1 MATIEPSAFLPVL
14 RRHITG
20 PLDVWMLDAVGE
32 AAIEFCRQSELICQ
46 EKVVAGADA
55 GELITVCDE
64 PGMKSCNLLHL
75 TDADGNHLESGR
87 DYYPLSSN
95 NISVITPWVNV
106 RIGFAVEP
114 VQGAE
119 TLPGVL
125 FSDYAETIAAGAAA
139 ILYAQP
145 DKPWSDP
152 KRAGFYQQVFTEGW
166 RRAYRFRKE
175 HTIQSK
181 TQVFINPVRR
191 RDFF

>member
-1 MATIEPSAFLPVL
+1 MVTIEPSAFLSVL

-32 AAIEFCRQSELICQ
+32 AAIEFCRQSELICLD
-46 EKVVAGADA
+46 KVVASAGV
-55 GELITVCDE
+55 GELISVCDE
-64 PGMKSCNLLHL
+64 LGMKSCNLLYL
-75 TDADGNHLESGR
+75 NDASGNPLESGR
-87 DYYPLSSN
+87 DYYPVSSN
-95 NISVITPWVNV
+95 DISVLSPWSDV

-119 TLPGVL
+119 VLPEVL
-125 FSDYAETIAAGAAA
+125 FRDHAEAIAAGAAA

-145 DKPWSDP
+145 EKPWTDP

-166 RRAYRFRKE
+166 RRAFRFRKE
-175 HTIQSK
+175 HAIQPK

-191 RDFF
+191 REFF

>member
-32 AAIEFCRQSELICQ
+32 AAIEFCRQSELICLD
-46 EKVVAGADA
+46 KVVASAGV
-55 GELITVCDE
+55 GELISVCDE
-64 PGMKSCNLLHL
+64 PGMKSCNLLYL
-75 TDADGNHLESGR
+75 TDSDGNPLESGR
-87 DYYPLSSN
+87 DYYPVSSN
-95 NISVITPWVNV
+95 DISVITPWVNV

-119 TLPGVL
+119 VLPEVL
-125 FSDYAETIAAGAAA
+125 FRDHAEAIAAGAAA

-145 DKPWSDP
+145 EKPWTDP

-166 RRAYRFRKE
+166 RRAFRFRKE
-175 HTIQSK
+175 HAIQPK

-191 RDFF
+191 REFF

>member
-32 AAIEFCRQSELICQ
+32 AAIEFCRQSELICL
-46 EKVVAGADA
+46 EKVVASAGA

-64 PGMKSCNLLHL
+64 PGMKSCNLLYL
-75 TDADGNHLESGR
+75 TDADDNPLESGR
-87 DYYPLSSN
+87 DYYPVSSN
-95 NISVITPWVNV
+95 DISVLSPWSDV

-114 VQGAE
+114 VQDAE
-119 TLPGVL
+119 VLPEVL
-125 FSDYAETIAAGAAA
+125 FRDHAEAIAAGAAA

-145 DKPWSDP
+145 EKPWSDP

-166 RRAYRFRKE
+166 RRAFRFRKE
-175 HTIQSK
+175 HAIQPK

-191 RDFF
+191 REFF

>member
-46 EKVVAGADA
+46 EKFVASADA
-55 GELITVCDE
+55 GELITVCDD
-64 PGMKSCNLLHL
+64 PGMKSCNLLYL
-75 TDADGNHLESGR
+75 NDASGNPLESGR
-87 DYYPLSSN
+87 DYYPVSSN
-95 NISVITPWVNV
+95 DISVLSPCSDV

-119 TLPGVL
+119 VLPEVL
-125 FSDYAETIAAGAAA
+125 FRDHAEAIAAGAAA

-145 DKPWSDP
+145 EKPWTDP

-166 RRAYRFRKE
+166 RRAFRFRKE
-175 HTIQSK
+175 HAIQPK

-191 RDFF
+191 REFF

>member
-20 PLDVWMLDAVGE
+20 PLEVWMLDAVGE
-32 AAIEFCRQSELICQ
+32 AAIEFCRQSELICLD
-46 EKVVAGADA
+46 KVVASAGV
-55 GELITVCDE
+55 GELISVCDE
-64 PGMKSCNLLHL
+64 PSMKSCNLLYL
-75 TDADGNHLESGR
+75 TDSDGNPLESGR
-87 DYYPLSSN
+87 DYYPVSSN
-95 NISVITPWVNV
+95 DISVLSHWSDV

-119 TLPGVL
+119 VLPEVL
-125 FSDYAETIAAGAAA
+125 FRDHAEAIAAGAAA

-145 DKPWSDP
+145 EKPWTDP
-152 KRAGFYQQVFTEGW
+152 KRSGFYQQVFTEGW

-175 HTIQSK
+175 HTIQPK
-181 TQVFINPVRR
+181 TQFFINPVRR